1 MARTKEKAWGNSQGA
16 GCHIIV
22 FGQNVEYMKG
32 VRQYA
37 EGLEFSEGSTS
48 VSF

>member
-32 VRQYA
+32 VRSMLRA
-37 EGLEFSEGSTS
+37 LNFRK
-48 VSF
+48 VVPL